1 MATASAEP
9 GDKENRRRRFKSP
22 FSDKEIEEISKGFV
36 PLNTRKNTNWACN
49 VFLEWKAERNA
60 SETSNLCP
68 KDLLDNPEPELLNYW
83 LCRFVSEVRNQK
95 GKPYPPKTVHQLLSG
110 LQRSMM
116 EKNPSSPKFLDRNNV
131 AFREL
136 HRSCDAIYRDLHHQ
150 GFGASVSHAVPFT
163 CDEEELLW
171 SRGILSDSTPKGLQR
186 AVFFMLGSIFVSEE
200 EQSNVH

>member
-9 GDKENRRRRFKSP
+9 GDKDNRRRRFKSP
-22 FSDKEIEEISKGFV
+22 SSDKEIKEISKGFV
-36 PLNTRKNTNWACN
+36 PLNTHKNTNWACN
-49 VFLEWKAERNA
+49 MFLEWKAERNA
-60 SETSNLCP
+60 SETSDLCP
-68 KDLLDNPEPELLNYW
+68 NYW

-95 GKPYPPKTVHQLLSG
+95 GEPYPPKTVHQLLSG
-110 LQRSMM
+110 LQRSMV
-116 EKNPSSPKFLDRNNV
+116 EKNPNSPKFLDRNNV

-136 HRSCDAIYRDLHHQ
+136 HRSCDAIYRDLHRQ

-186 AVFFMLGSIFVSEE
+186 AVFLMLGNIFVSEE